1 MAIPSRSLL
10 AAVLLGLVPVPALA
24 ATLLVSH
31 YNGNLY
37 SLTLSGSKLSVTS
50 SVKACGG
57 MPSWLTLD
65 AEGKTVYCTD
75 ESGAG
80 SGSTLTALSVS
91 DTGALK
97 VSATTRTP
105 GGELHSTT
113 YGGSDGKGFLAV
125 AE

>member
-1 MAIPSRSLL
+1 MAIGSRFLV
-10 AAVLLGLVPVPALA
+10 AALLGLLPSPGSA
-24 ATLLVSH
+24 ANLLVSH

-37 SLTLSGSKLSVTS
+37 SLSLSGGKLTVGS

-105 GGELHSTT
+105 GGELHSCL